1 MDGRTY
7 YIHTPSLRK
16 PPAKSTRDDFGKWTW
31 FVAVWGARPTSA
43 KRLDVGEEAS
53 ENGTSSSLT
62 EEESEDEISGAKE
75 AREAKRVG
83 REGWWGFGEAAEL
96 RLLAKWLQW
105 RDQEAGTASTDGSSN
120 GDEDDSRDAEEDE
133 EAKQNDGSKRLV
145 TALLDFASVLQYAD
159 DAIAK

>member
-31 FVAVWGARPTSA
+31 FVAVWGARPASA
-43 KRLDVGEEAS
+43 KRLDEGEEDGETGES
-53 ENGTSSSLT
+53 NSST
-62 EEESEDEISGAKE
+62 EESEDEISGI
-75 AREAKRVG
+75 REAKLAHEAKRAR

-105 RDQEAGTASTDGSSN
+105 RDREAGTPSTDGSVN
-120 GDEDDSRDAEEDE
+120 GDEDGSPDAEEDD
-133 EAKQNDGSKRLV
+133 KPNDGSKRLV
-145 TALLDFASVLQYAD
+145 SALLDFASVLQYAD
-159 DAIAK
+159 DVVAK